1 MVAALVVAA
10 VWLQGAAQGSAA
22 PLPDYVPQAVAS
34 VVDADAGRDTGPLT
48 TTGPTGPA
56 NTSPAPVVLVMLG
69 AALVGIAVFSRYRES
84 GAQR

>member
-1 MVAALVVAA
+1 MVAAVLVVAC
-10 VWLQGAAQGSAA
+10 WLQGEAQGGST

-34 VVDADAGRDTGPLT
+34 AVDTDAGRDTGPLRT
-48 TTGPTGPA
+48 TRPVSPA

-69 AALVGIAVFSRYRES
+69 AALVGIAVFSRYRET